1 MVLASRCTE
10 ILHNNEHYDRNNVDR
25 DRLLIGVIGVIAT
38 LSLYASIPENI
49 TLSASSSDGSNQT
62 GMSQTDNADNDD
74 ILKVQILAN
83 SLEKR
88 LKDVAAIL
96 EITGNLSD
104 VRSTPNA
111 SLLSSTQLLHGIPED
126 ADLEKRKVAQDMISN
141 YDDIQVIVF
150 LMPNGDVYLEQPYS
164 RQQNLT
170 SNNLSFRDYYRGAV
184 DTNSTYIGNVI
195 KSASSNRSEVL
206 IAVPLYSP
214 TNQSLL
220 GIWAGGMDFSLLNK
234 ELQSLNLTDNN
245 ERAVYVDSNGTKIA
259 DSDKSLA
266 LSSESFSGLASFQ
279 DAINGKSGSIEEI
292 VNHTPMIVSYSPVE
306 ALQNTWAVLWMRP
319 IGIDIVDNTTV
330 IDSAVMNSSYN
341 SERMT
346 SDN

>member
-1 MVLASRCTE
+1 M
-10 ILHNNEHYDRNNVDR
+10 DK
-25 DRLLIGVIGVIAT
+25 DRLLIGVIGVIVA
-38 LSLYASIPENI
+38 LSLYDSNPDSI
-49 TLSASSSDGSNQT
+49 TLSASSNDGSNQT

-88 LKDVAAIL
+88 LKDLAAIL

-104 VRSTPNA
+104 VRSTPNY
-111 SLLSSTQLLHGIPED
+111 SLLSSTLESLHGIPED
-126 ADLEKRKVAQDMISN
+126 ADLEKRKVAQDLISN
-141 YDDIQVIVF
+141 HDDIQVIVF

-195 KSASSNRSEVL
+195 KSASSNRSQVL

-220 GIWAGGMDFSLLNK
+220 GVWAGGIDFSLLNK

-266 LSSESFSGLASFQ
+266 LRSESFSGLASFQ

-292 VNHTPMIVSYSPVE
+292 VDHTPMIVSYSPVE
-306 ALQNTWAVLWMRP
+306 ALQNTWAVLWMQP
-319 IGIDIVDNTTV
+319 IGIDIT
-330 IDSAVMNSSYN
+330 YN
-341 SERMT
+341 ASIVERG
-346 SDN
+346 

>member
-1 MVLASRCTE
+1 M
-10 ILHNNEHYDRNNVDR
+10 DK
-25 DRLLIGVIGVIAT
+25 DRLLIGVIGVIVA
-38 LSLYASIPENI
+38 LSLYDSNPDSI
-49 TLSASSSDGSNQT
+49 TLSASSNDGSNQT

-88 LKDVAAIL
+88 LKDLAAIL

-104 VRSTPNA
+104 VRSTPNY
-111 SLLSSTQLLHGIPED
+111 SLLSSTLESLHGIPED
-126 ADLEKRKVAQDMISN
+126 ADLEKRKVAQDLIST

-170 SNNLSFRDYYRGAV
+170 SNNLSFRDYYRGAI

-220 GIWAGGMDFSLLNK
+220 GIWAGGMDFSLLDR

-266 LSSESFSGLASFQ
+266 LSSESFSGLASFH
-279 DAINGKSGSIEEI
+279 DTINGKSGSIEEI
-292 VNHTPMIVSYSPVE
+292 VDHTPMIVSYSPVE

-319 IGIDIVDNTTV
+319 IGIDIADNTTV
-330 IDSAVMNSSYN
+330 IDSTVMNSSYK

>member
-1 MVLASRCTE
+1 MIERR
-10 ILHNNEHYDRNNVDR
+10 RNNVDR
-25 DRLLIGVIGVIAT
+25 DKLLIGVIGVIAT
-38 LSLYASIPENI
+38 LSLYASIPENN
-49 TLSASSSDGSNQT
+49 TFSASSSDGSNQT
-62 GMSQTDNADNDD
+62 GMSQTDINSDNDD
-74 ILKVQILAN
+74 VLKVQILAN

-88 LKDVAAIL
+88 LKDLAAIL
-96 EITGNLSD
+96 DITGNLSD

-111 SLLSSTQLLHGIPED
+111 SLLSSTLESLHGIPED
-126 ADLEKRKVAQDMISN
+126 ADLEKRKVAQDLISSH
-141 YDDIQVIVF
+141 DDIQVIVF

-184 DTNSTYIGNVI
+184 DTNNPYIGNVI

-279 DAINGKSGSIEEI
+279 GAINGKSGSIEEI
-292 VNHTPMIVSYSPVE
+292 VDNTPMIVSYSPVE

-319 IGIDIVDNTTV
+319 IGIDVVDNSTA

-341 SERMT
+341 SESMT
-346 SDN
+346 SDSSK